1 MHEGGHILD
10 TILRSHVDGN
20 ASLVV
25 IEHLH
30 WVNPLLIIV
39 VHGVWIVREACQQCL
54 VEWLALGDALNKVR
68 NHLVVLVLPRF
79 LTQPIAL
86 SCLRTADA
94 PVIVEVL
101 LHLLHLLAGGILGI
115 LLHAGIDGGVYLQT
129 AGVEVVTLVLAPVFQ
144 VVGHSLTE
152 VFRLSV
158 VVFLYLEVELDRLR
172 LQLVVFGTG
181 QVAMCHHII

>member
-1 MHEGGHILD
+1 M
-10 TILRSHVDGN
+10 
-20 ASLVV
+20 
-25 IEHLH
+25 
-30 WVNPLLIIV
+30 NPLLIII

-79 LTQPIAL
+79 LTQPFAL
-86 SCLRTADA
+86 SCLRAANA
-94 PVIVEVL
+94 PVIIEVL
-101 LHLLHLLAGGILGI
+101 LHLLHLLAGSILGI

-129 AGVEVVTLVLAPVFQ
+129 AGVEVIALVLAPVFQ

-152 VFRLSV
+152 VFSLSV
-158 VVFLYLEVELDRLR
+158 VVFLYLEVELDRFR
-172 LQLVVFGTG
+172 LQLVVFSTG